1 MRIIIFALLIT
12 LQSCSSI
19 REENV
24 LPAVVGIGLSVT
36 AEPAAG
42 LLVSTAMR
50 YAYWMRGR
58 ENARAQA
65 EEKGL
70 LESQSIEE

>member
-24 LPAVVGIGLSVT
+24 LPAVVGIGMSAT
-36 AEPAAG
+36 IDPAAG
-42 LLVSTAMR
+42 LFVSAAMR
-50 YAYWMRGR
+50 YAYWMRGK

-65 EEKGL
+65 EAEVL
-70 LESQSIEE
+70 QESVSSQE

>member
-1 MRIIIFALLIT
+1 MRIILFALLIT

-65 EEKGL
+65 EAEVL
-70 LESQSIEE
+70 QESVSSQE